1 MAPVQKKGGAKSWII
16 LIIVVVVVLVGAYF
30 VINMMQKAP
39 AAAPAAATTSQS
51 QPVSNKASDY
61 QAVFLNNNQV
71 YFGKLSNENAQ
82 FPVLKDI
89 YYLQVN
95 QPIQPAQT
103 VKGAPVQAA
112 VNPDINLVKLGG
124 ELHGPSDEMRINR
137 DQILLI
143 EDLRADSN
151 LVKAIEKYK
160 VGQSVPASAKS
171 VK

>member
-1 MAPVQKKGGAKSWII
+1 MDNKRSWIVLI
-16 LIIVVVVVLVGAYF
+16 LAIIVVATAGYFIFGVPSADKKANAVGAS
-30 VINMMQKAP
+30 M
-39 AAAPAAATTSQS
+39 AAAPEIG
-51 QPVSNKASDY
+51 DY
-61 QAVFLNNNQV
+61 QAVFLVNNQV